1 MDGIG
6 LLAEL
11 EVLLFEGLS
20 ISEISRRLADRGYD
34 VHRLILTGYLRALTD
49 TGILVEED
57 VPPAKVYRYAPS
69 RYDDVYQ
76 LVGKVLEGYQGTL
89 RLDVAVA
96 LLTRL
101 FHRPVFREELRR
113 VGVTE
118 FSSPA
123 MVTAPRERVRP
134 LGRLRRSLS
143 IPQDD
148 PAFEFDAASRRQVEP
163 QVIDALL
170 AALRESLDLG
180 ALVSQLEQKTLPSS

>member
-1 MDGIG
+1 MDESG
-6 LLAEL
+6 LSVEL
-11 EVLLFEGLS
+11 ELLLYEGLS
-20 ISEISRRLADRGYD
+20 ISEISRRLANRGYD
-34 VHRLILTGYLRALTD
+34 IHRLILTGYLRALTD
-49 TGILVEED
+49 VGILVEEN

-69 RYDDVYQ
+69 RYGDVYQ
-76 LVGKVLEGYQGTL
+76 LVEKVLEGYQGAAQ
-89 RLDVAVA
+89 LDVAVS

-101 FHRPVFREELRR
+101 FRRPVFREELRR

-123 MVTAPRERVRP
+123 VALAPRERVRP

-148 PAFEFDAASRRQVEP
+148 PAFEFAPASRRQVEL
-163 QVIDALL
+163 QVTDALF